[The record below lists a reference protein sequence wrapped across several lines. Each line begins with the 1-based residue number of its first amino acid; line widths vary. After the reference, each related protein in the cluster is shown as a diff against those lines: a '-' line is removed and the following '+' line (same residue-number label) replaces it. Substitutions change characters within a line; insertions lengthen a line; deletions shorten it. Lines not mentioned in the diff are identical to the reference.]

1 MHFDNFIIGKKK
13 WTVEERRGES
23 WQKKAIAAYQSY
35 IEVSKKWLL
44 LPKHRG

>member
-1 MHFDNFIIGKKK
+1 MDSRG
-13 WTVEERRGES
+13 EERGELA
-23 WQKKAIAAYQSY
+23 KKATAAYQSY